1 MNDGDARL
9 LTSDEAA
16 QVVADVQARWV
27 AAFHKADWAAMQS
40 LYASDAQLFG
50 GKQSLYLGHAG
61 VLRYFSTIALTA
73 QLKADFERPH
83 TVAPTP
89 DTLVAAGYVQ
99 FGRDDGTPMRTYRMT
114 QMLVRRAGQWL
125 ICSHHASPKD
135 AFTPDT

>member
-1 MNDGDARL
+1 MNDGDARP
-9 LTSDEAA
+9 LTVDEAA

-27 AAFHKADWAAMQS
+27 AAFHQADWQAMQS
-40 LYASDAQLFG
+40 LYACDAQLFG
-50 GKQSLYLGHAG
+50 GKQSLYLGQAG
-61 VLRYFSTIALTA
+61 VLRYFSTIPLSA
-73 QLKADFERPH
+73 QLKAEFERPH
-83 TVAPTP
+83 TMAPTP

-114 QMLVRRAGQWL
+114 QMLVRRAGSWL